1 MNRRSFFK
9 AAAVTGVVATLPTLE
24 GCGLSQVEN
33 AINVVLKE
41 AAAVLAVA
49 EPGAPWLVPLQKA
62 IADLMTAE
70 QQWQNGGA
78 VQIVDD
84 ALNTI
89 VAITADIPLTAAYSP
104 LIDVLVAG
112 IEAVLAL
119 LPAPVSPVSVAT
131 KLTVEQERKITAGGN
146 PHVGRYQ
153 LKNSWDHPTPAGKFR
168 ANWNEV
174 AKANKLDYA
183 VLK

>member
-1 MNRRSFFK
+1 MNRRLFLK
-9 AAAVTGVVATLPTLE
+9 AAAVTGAAATLPAIE
-24 GCGLSQVEN
+24 GCGTSEAEN
-33 AINVVLKE
+33 AINTVLKE

-49 EPGAPWLVPLQKA
+49 VPGAPWLAQLQQA
-62 IADLMTAE
+62 IAALMMAE
-70 QQWQNGGA
+70 QQWSNGGP

-84 ALNTI
+84 ALNAI
-89 VAITADIPLTAAYSP
+89 VAITAVIPPTATYSP

-119 LPAPVSPVSVAT
+119 LPAPVNSVAT
-131 KLTVEQERKITAGGN
+131 KLSVEQMQKITPAVN
-146 PHVGRYQ
+146 AHLGRYR
-153 LKNSWDHPTPAGKFR
+153 LKSYWNHPTPAGKLK

-183 VLK
+183 VLR